1 MKTKTVQ
8 HNFIIQIKHI
18 LLMRKKGILLGLLL
32 AFFSLAQAQS
42 GVLRGFVLDAQSG
55 NPLSGAI
62 VKLKGNNQGAYSDER
77 GFYNIPNLNEGSFTV
92 VATYIGADP
101 SELEVSFKN
110 GQITT
115 QNFYIIL
122 SGGQELGSVSVSAE
136 KLRKKL
142 KGP

>member
-101 SELEVSFKN
+101 SELEVSFKKRSN
-110 GQITT
+110 YHTKFLHHLKRWPRT
-115 QNFYIIL
+115 RFC
-122 SGGQELGSVSVSAE
+122 
-136 KLRKKL
+136 KRFCRKIK
-142 KGP
+142 KK